1 MFSRTAGYGISAMAF
16 LATQPEG
23 QLCGLRKIAEHE
35 CIPGSFLSRILHWLC
50 RGGLVRA
57 VRGTGGGYCLAVPP
71 NRIPLV
77 SILEALGEKPEPGWC
92 VLRFDHCTEEA
103 PCSLHDKFTCLR
115 QQFLLLLETT
125 TVADLTG
132 PFKAEPKET
141 SDHGRRVFT

>member
-1 MFSRTAGYGISAMAF
+1 MFSRTAGYGISAIVF
-16 LATQPEG
+16 LAAQPEG
-23 QLCGLRKIAEHE
+23 KLCAVRTIAQQQ
-35 CIPGSFLSRILHWLC
+35 CIPRSFLSRILYWLC

-77 SILEALGEKPEPGWC
+77 SILEALGEKPERSRC
-92 VLRFDHCTEEA
+92 VLGFNNCTEEA
-103 PCSLHDKFTCLR
+103 PCSLHDGFACLR

-132 PFKAEPKET
+132 PFKAQPKET
-141 SDHGRRVFT
+141 PDQGRRIFT